1 MTSNIVYEF
10 TCPNCKVSY
19 VGMTSRHLCTRIK
32 EHQQNGENQTAIK
45 EHTELCLGQSAS
57 PEHFKILEKIER
69 DIWHLS
75 VTEALFIREK
85 SPSLNTQDEFR
96 SRQLRI
102 KI

>member
-1 MTSNIVYEF
+1 MHTNKRTS
-10 TCPNCKVSY
+10 TKW
-19 VGMTSRHLCTRIK
+19 
-32 EHQQNGENQTAIK
+32 GESESKK

-57 PEHFKILEKIER
+57 TEHFKILEKIER

-85 SPSLNTQDEFR
+85 SPALNTRDEFR